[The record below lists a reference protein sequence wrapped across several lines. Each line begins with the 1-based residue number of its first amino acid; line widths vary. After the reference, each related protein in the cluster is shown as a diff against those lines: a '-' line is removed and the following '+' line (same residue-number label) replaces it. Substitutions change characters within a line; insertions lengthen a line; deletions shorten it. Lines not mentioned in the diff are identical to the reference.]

1 MLIDL
6 LKKNRS
12 YRGYDGSFRIDRSVL
27 EELID
32 CTRYT
37 ASSVNIQPLKY
48 FAASEPETVAL
59 IQPLT
64 HWAGK
69 LKELHLPREGHR
81 PTAFIVICQDMS
93 VSDSPTMFQRDI
105 GIAAQTILLAATE
118 KGLGGCMIGSFE
130 KNTLKKALSL
140 PEQIEP
146 MMVLAIGK
154 PDETVLL
161 TEVGPDGSTDYYR
174 DENDVHFVPKRAL
187 KDILL

>member
-6 LKKNRS
+6 LQKNRS
-12 YRGYDGSFRIDRSVL
+12 YRGYDETYRISRATL
-27 EELID
+27 EALID

-37 ASSVNIQPLKY
+37 ASSVNMQPLKY
-48 FAASEPETVAL
+48 FAASEPETVSR

-69 LKELHLPREGHR
+69 LKALHLPHEGRR
-81 PTAFIVICQDMS
+81 PTAFITVCQDFS
-93 VSDSPTMFQRDI
+93 FSDSPTMFQRDI

-130 KNTLKKALSL
+130 KGALKELLQL
-140 PEQIEP
+140 PAQIEP
-146 MMVLAIGK
+146 MLVLAIGK
-154 PDETVLL
+154 PDEAVLL

-174 DENDVHFVPKRAL
+174 DENDRHYVPKRAL
-187 KDILL
+187 NDILL

>member
-118 KGLGGCMIGSFE
+118 KELGGCMIGSFE
-130 KNTLKKALSL
+130 KNTLKKVLSL

>member
-6 LKKNRS
+6 LKQNRS
-12 YRGYDGSFRIDRSVL
+12 YRGYDETCRIGRAVL

-48 FAASEPETVAL
+48 FAAGTPELAAR

-64 HWAGK
+64 RWAGK
-69 LKELHLPREGHR
+69 LKGTHLPHEGRR
-81 PTAFIVICQDMS
+81 PTAFIVICQDLS
-93 VSDSPTMFQRDI
+93 ISDSPTMFQRDI

-118 KGLGGCMIGSFE
+118 RGLGGCMIGSFE
-130 KNTLKKALSL
+130 KEALKAALRL
-140 PEQIEP
+140 PDQIEP
-146 MMVLAIGK
+146 MLVLALGR
-154 PDETVLL
+154 PDETVVL
-161 TEVGPDGSTDYYR
+161 TQVGPDGSTDYYR
-174 DENDVHFVPKRAL
+174 DARDVHFVPKRAL

>member
-12 YRGYDGSFRIDRSVL
+12 YRGYDEAYRVSRAVL
-27 EELID
+27 EELIG
-32 CTRYT
+32 CTRYA

-48 FAASEPETVAL
+48 LAASEPETVSR

-64 HWAGK
+64 HWAGR

-93 VSDSPTMFQRDI
+93 VNDSPTMFQRDI
-105 GIAAQTILLAATE
+105 GIVAQTILLAATE

-130 KNTLKKALSL
+130 KNGLKKTLSL

-161 TEVGPDGSTDYYR
+161 TGVGPDGSTDYYR
-174 DENDVHFVPKRAL
+174 DENDVHYVPKRAL
-187 KDILL
+187 KNILL

>member
-6 LKKNRS
+6 LQKNRS
-12 YRGYDGSFRIDRSVL
+12 YRGYDEACRISRATL
-27 EELID
+27 EALID

-37 ASSVNIQPLKY
+37 ASSVNMQPLKY
-48 FAASEPETVAL
+48 FAASEPETVSR

-69 LKELHLPREGHR
+69 LKALHLPHEGRR
-81 PTAFIVICQDMS
+81 PTAFIIVCQDFS
-93 VSDSPTMFQRDI
+93 ISDSPTMFQRDI

-130 KNTLKKALSL
+130 TGALKELLQL
-140 PEQIEP
+140 PAQIEP
-146 MMVLAIGK
+146 MLVLAIGK
-154 PDETVLL
+154 PDETITL

-174 DENDVHFVPKRAL
+174 DEKDRHYVPKRAL

>member
-6 LKKNRS
+6 LQKNRS
-12 YRGYDGSFRIDRSVL
+12 YRGYDETYRISRATL
-27 EELID
+27 EALID

-37 ASSVNIQPLKY
+37 ASSVNMQPLKY
-48 FAASEPETVAL
+48 FVASEPETVSR

-69 LKELHLPREGHR
+69 LKELHLPHEGRR
-81 PTAFIVICQDMS
+81 PTAFITVCQDFS
-93 VSDSPTMFQRDI
+93 ISDSPTMFQRDI

-130 KNTLKKALSL
+130 KGALKELLQL
-140 PEQIEP
+140 PAQIEP
-146 MMVLAIGK
+146 MLVLAIGK
-154 PDETVLL
+154 PDEAVLL

-174 DENDVHFVPKRAL
+174 DENDRHYVPKRAL
-187 KDILL
+187 NYICL

>member
-6 LKKNRS
+6 LQKNRS
-12 YRGYDGSFRIDRSVL
+12 YRGYDETYRISRATL
-27 EELID
+27 EALID

-37 ASSVNIQPLKY
+37 ASSVNMQPLKY
-48 FAASEPETVAL
+48 FAASEPETVSR

-69 LKELHLPREGHR
+69 LKELHLPREGRR
-81 PTAFIVICQDMS
+81 PTAFIIVCQDFS
-93 VSDSPTMFQRDI
+93 ISDSPTMFQRDI

-130 KNTLKKALSL
+130 KGALKELLQL
-140 PEQIEP
+140 PAQIEP
-146 MMVLAIGK
+146 MLVLAIGK
-154 PDETVLL
+154 PDEAVLL

-174 DENDVHFVPKRAL
+174 DENDRHYVPKRTL
-187 KDILL
+187 NDILL

>member
-64 HWAGK
+64 HWAVSYT
-69 LKELHLPREGHR
+69 HLTL
-81 PTAFIVICQDMS
+81 PT
-93 VSDSPTMFQRDI
+93 
-105 GIAAQTILLAATE
+105 
-118 KGLGGCMIGSFE
+118 
-130 KNTLKKALSL
+130 KA
-140 PEQIEP
+140 
-146 MMVLAIGK
+146 
-154 PDETVLL
+154 
-161 TEVGPDGSTDYYR
+161 
-174 DENDVHFVPKRAL
+174 
-187 KDILL
+187 